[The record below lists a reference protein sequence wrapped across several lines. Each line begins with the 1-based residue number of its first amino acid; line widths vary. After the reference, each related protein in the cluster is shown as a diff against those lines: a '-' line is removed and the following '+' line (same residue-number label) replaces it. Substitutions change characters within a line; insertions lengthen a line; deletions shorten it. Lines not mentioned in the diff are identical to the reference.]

1 MKPAPFEY
9 HFPATLKEAL
19 ELINTLESYKILA
32 GGQSLMPMMNFRFVM
47 PDHLIDL
54 NRISELSAIE
64 QRGDQ
69 LFIGA
74 MTRQHDIHTSGVV
87 KSLAPIIAQAYDH
100 VSHRQI
106 RNRGTYGGSLCH
118 LDPSSEQPCFTAA
131 LDGVIHVANVDG
143 VRKIP
148 MSEWTTMFM
157 TPALES
163 NELMLGAELTPW
175 KGAHGFA
182 FEEYSRRHGD
192 YAVVAVAALVA
203 LNKDATIQRV
213 RLVLSGISA
222 APWVLTDLENAMT
235 GHTTDAAL
243 DVIGPHIDQISDVM
257 EDAHFSSDYRRHLA
271 KTLTQRALKRA
282 FTVAR

>member
-1 MKPAPFEY
+1 
-9 HFPATLKEAL
+9 
-19 ELINTLESYKILA
+19 
-32 GGQSLMPMMNFRFVM
+32 
-47 PDHLIDL
+47 
-54 NRISELSAIE
+54 
-64 QRGDQ
+64 
-69 LFIGA
+69 
-74 MTRQHDIHTSGVV
+74 
-87 KSLAPIIAQAYDH
+87 
-100 VSHRQI
+100 
-106 RNRGTYGGSLCH
+106 
-118 LDPSSEQPCFTAA
+118 
-131 LDGVIHVANVDG
+131 
-143 VRKIP
+143 
-148 MSEWTTMFM
+148 
-157 TPALES
+157 
-163 NELMLGAELTPW
+163 MLGAELTPW

-222 APWVLTDLENAMT
+222 APWVLTDLENAIT

-243 DVIGPHIDQISDVM
+243 EVIGPHIDQIPGVM